1 MTLLYRPSEPEKGEW
16 TKVSMVHQLL
26 ESMADEHRES
36 PHVGHPL
43 IVLGSGPKKG
53 IDFGV

>member
-16 TKVSMVHQLL
+16 TEVSMIHQLL

-43 IVLGSGPKKG
+43 IVLDSGPKG
-53 IDFGV
+53 VEFGV